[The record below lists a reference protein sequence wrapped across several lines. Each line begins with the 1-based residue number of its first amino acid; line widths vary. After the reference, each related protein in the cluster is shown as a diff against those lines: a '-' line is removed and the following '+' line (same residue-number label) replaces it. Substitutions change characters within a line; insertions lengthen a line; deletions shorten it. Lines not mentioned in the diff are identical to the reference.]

1 MNNEMS
7 RSELISGVSIQC
19 GISRQEAESIL
30 NSIFRNISNS
40 LNGGKDVKIKS
51 FGEFKPRAVL
61 NGIERTDRTEFKP
74 AKKLNSKINK
84 LYEYLSPSRKIYD
97 KIKLENIYNEFGI
110 IDFVPFDNHSEK
122 ENEQFERDKINTENN
137 LSENNELPEKRL
149 ISDKLI
155 DLHNDIVNTEKKSSK
170 KNLWG

>member
-74 AKKLNSKINK
+74 AKKLNSKILFIRK
-84 LYEYLSPSRKIYD
+84 LFETPKAVRVISETFRLQHNNSYIL
-97 KIKLENIYNEFGI
+97 NIRC
-110 IDFVPFDNHSEK
+110 S
-122 ENEQFERDKINTENN
+122 
-137 LSENNELPEKRL
+137 SW
-149 ISDKLI
+149 ISALA
-155 DLHNDIVNTEKKSSK
+155 
-170 KNLWG
+170 